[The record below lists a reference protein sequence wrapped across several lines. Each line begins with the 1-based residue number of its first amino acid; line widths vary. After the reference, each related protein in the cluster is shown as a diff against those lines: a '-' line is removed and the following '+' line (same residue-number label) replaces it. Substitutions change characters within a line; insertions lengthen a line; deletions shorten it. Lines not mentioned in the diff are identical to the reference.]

1 MTNHKNKVLCI
12 IPARSGSKTIKNKN
26 IYKIDGY
33 ELISYSI
40 KFSKKLKFLN
50 KIIFSS
56 DSQKYLKI
64 AKNYGIKN
72 LHKRSSNLAKDN
84 SLTFDLVKE
93 ILQEESK
100 MKNFYQFILL
110 LQPTSPFRQV
120 KIFEKAFKILK
131 KKDYDTVISIKKVK
145 DHPMRMKI
153 LEKKSNQVKNYLKL
167 NSESLKP
174 RQKLNDIYIRSGS
187 MYFFQ
192 SKNLKKFK
200 NIVGKKVYGIKTENK
215 YSINIDDYEDL
226 VLANFYARSK

>member
-1 MTNHKNKVLCI
+1 MLDEKNKVLCI

-26 IYKIDGY
+26 IYKINGS

-40 KFSKKLKFLN
+40 KFSKKLKFL
-50 KIIFSS
+50 KKVIFSS
-56 DSQKYLKI
+56 DSEKYLRI
-64 AKNYGIKN
+64 AKKYGIKN
-72 LHKRSSNLAKDN
+72 LHKRSSNLSKDN

-131 KKDYDTVISIKKVK
+131 KRHFDTIISIKKIK

-174 RQKLNDIYIRSGS
+174 RQKLNNIYIRSGS

-200 NIVGKKVYGIKTENK
+200 NIVGKKVYGIKTVNK

-226 VLANFYARSK
+226 VLANFCARSK